1 MQRRTLILV
10 YNADNGLFNALF
22 DWAHKL
28 FSPETY
34 ECSLCRYTYGL
45 TGLRRQWK
53 EFLESLGCPVVFLY
67 RVQFRERYPGLDL
80 RFPAVLVETE
90 PPPRVLLSAQEITTA
105 GSLETLIELTRQR
118 FRESDR

>member
-1 MQRRTLILV
+1 MQPQTLLLV
-10 YNADNGLFNALF
+10 YNADNGLFNALS

-45 TGLRRQWK
+45 TGMRRQWK
-53 EFLESLGCPVVFLY
+53 EFLESLGCPAVFLY
-67 RVQFRERYPGLDL
+67 RTQFRERYPHLDL
-80 RFPAVLVETE
+80 RFPAILVETE
-90 PPPRVLLSAQEITTA
+90 PPPRVLLSAQEITAA

-118 FRESDR
+118 FRESET